1 MPMPV
6 DLHAVAEL
14 PQFVRDAERM
24 GLSAQEVQAIVNEI
38 AASPLKG
45 DEIRGSGGLR
55 KVRFA
60 GRGKGKSGG
69 YRVLTAYFGSNVPV
83 YLVTILSKGER
94 SNFSP
99 AEIAAFRKMKTKTA
113 ATLREMNNAGRL
125 FGKFSNHRVKI
136 VTAAR
141 S

>member
-1 MPMPV
+1 VPR

-38 AASPLKG
+38 AAGPLKG

-69 YRVLTAYFGSNVPV
+69 YRVLTAYFGLNVPV
-83 YLVTILSKGER
+83 YLVAILSKGER
-94 SNFSP
+94 SNFS
-99 AEIAAFRKMKTKTA
+99 ATEIAGFKKMTA
-113 ATLREMNNAGRL
+113 QIAQSWRRRL
-125 FGKFSNHRVKI
+125 
-136 VTAAR
+136 T
-141 S
+141 

>member
-1 MPMPV
+1 MPR

-24 GLSAQEVQAIVNEI
+24 GLSADEQQVIVNEI
-38 AASPLKG
+38 AANPLKG

-69 YRVLTAYFGSNVPV
+69 YRVLTAYFGPNVPV
-83 YLVTILSKGER
+83 YLVALLSKGER
-94 SNFSP
+94 SNFSV
-99 AEIAAFRKMKTKTA
+99 AEIAAFKKMTTQIA
-113 ATLREMNNAGRL
+113 QSWRRRL
-125 FGKFSNHRVKI
+125 K
-136 VTAAR
+136 
-141 S
+141 